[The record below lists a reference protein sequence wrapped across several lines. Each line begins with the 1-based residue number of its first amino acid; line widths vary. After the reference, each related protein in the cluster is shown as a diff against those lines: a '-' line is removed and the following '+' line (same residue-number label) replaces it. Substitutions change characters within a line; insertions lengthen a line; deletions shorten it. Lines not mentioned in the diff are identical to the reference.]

1 MGNCWFQVRIVCDKV
16 SESGQKKKE
25 KELYLVDALS
35 FTEAEKRIVDEIAPF
50 VSGEFKVT
58 AMKLENIQEI
68 FNTDIEDGKWYKAT
82 INLITLD
89 ERTHK
94 EKKTP
99 RNILVYESS
108 TDAALKRLHAGM
120 KGTLVDYQVK
130 QVLETSYLDVYFYDL
145 EHQTDENR

>member
-1 MGNCWFQVRIVCDKV
+1 MKKTWFQVRVVYDKV
-16 SESGQKKKE
+16 QPNGSKKKQ
-25 KELYLVDALS
+25 KEVYLVDALS
-35 FTEAEKRIVDEIAPF
+35 FTDAEKRVTEELKPF
-50 VSGEFKVT
+50 MEGEFKVT

-82 INLITLD
+82 INMITLD
-89 ERTHK
+89 ERTSK
-94 EKKTP
+94 EKKAP
-99 RNILVYESS
+99 RNILVYANS
-108 TDAALKRLHAGM
+108 TDDALKRLHAGM